1 MALDVDTVFD
11 FDLKPTLA
19 SQRNSAVSMGF
30 LCQLSERLLRV
41 LAQYENGTVSM
52 GTPVFQGRS

>member
-19 SQRNSAVSMGF
+19 SQRNSVVSMGF
-30 LCQLSERLLRV
+30 LCQLSERFLRV
-41 LAQYENGTVSM
+41 LAQHVNNTISM
-52 GTPVFQGRS
+52 GTPVF